1 MQTIRP
7 ADKIVFECTS
17 IFRKKGRRPM
27 KTIILLLLLSTSGA
41 LGQQQPTPLTC
52 PATEKAILDLY
63 QVQHQAS
70 LRNDFATV
78 ARIIDDQAILNYDD
92 GKRRSKDETV
102 ASTKQQQSGW
112 ETVDE
117 GPMED
122 TVVKF
127 EDGVAILTFARGG
140 RSRNRNSDFTITGSA
155 RESYIYGCRGSE
167 WKVIFRAE
175 TQIPNAHRAP
185 DISVLSHLDDYVGH
199 YRFYQNGDKGDFRVF
214 HKGDK
219 LFESTGPNEA
229 DELLPGRFDTFFV
242 RNDGQVERFLR
253 DKNGRVVGIYYV
265 FGDSDLEARRV
276 GD

>member
-1 MQTIRP
+1 
-7 ADKIVFECTS
+7 
-17 IFRKKGRRPM
+17 M
-27 KTIILLLLLSTSGA
+27 KTIIFLLLFPASVA
-41 LGQQQPTPLTC
+41 LGQKQPNQPTC

-63 QVQHQAS
+63 QVQHQA
-70 LRNDFATV
+70 LNKHDFATV

-102 ASTKQQQSGW
+102 ASTKQQESGW
-112 ETVDE
+112 ETVDD

-127 EDGVAILTFARGG
+127 EDGIAILTFARGF
-140 RSRNRNSDFTITGSA
+140 RSRDRNADFTITGSW
-155 RESYIYGCRGSE
+155 RESYIYGCRGGE

-185 DISVLSHLDDYVGH
+185 DISVLFHLDDYVGH

-214 HKGDK
+214 RKGDK

-253 DKNGRVVGIYYV
+253 DKNGKVVGIYYV
-265 FGDSDLEARRV
+265 FSDSDLEARRV

>member
-1 MQTIRP
+1 
-7 ADKIVFECTS
+7 
-17 IFRKKGRRPM
+17 M
-27 KTIILLLLLSTSGA
+27 KLTVLLLLLSASAA
-41 LGQQQPTPLTC
+41 LGQQPPTPLAC

-63 QVQHQAS
+63 QVQHQAVYK
-70 LRNDFATV
+70 RDFATF

-102 ASTKQQQSGW
+102 ASSKQEQSAW
-112 ETVDE
+112 EEVDD

-127 EDGVAILTFARGG
+127 EDGVAILTFAQGFRM
-140 RSRNRNSDFTITGSA
+140 RDLNADFTITASY
-155 RESYIYGCRGSE
+155 RQSYIFGCRASE
-167 WKVIFRAE
+167 WKVIFRA
-175 TQIPNAHRAP
+175 QIPIPNVHRAP

-199 YRFYQNGDKGDFRVF
+199 YRFYQNGEKGDFRVF
-214 HKGDK
+214 RKGNK

-229 DELLPGRFDTFFV
+229 DELLPGRFDTFFI

-253 DKNGRVVGIYYV
+253 DKNGKVTGIYYV

>member
-1 MQTIRP
+1 
-7 ADKIVFECTS
+7 
-17 IFRKKGRRPM
+17 M
-27 KTIILLLLLSTSGA
+27 KTIIFLLLFFTSA
-41 LGQQQPTPLTC
+41 VFGQQQQPAQPTC
-52 PATEKAILDLY
+52 PATEKTILDLY
-63 QVQHQAS
+63 QVQHQAFYK
-70 LRNDFATV
+70 RDYATFAQV
-78 ARIIDDQAILNYDD
+78 IDDQAILNYDD
-92 GKRRSKDETV
+92 GKRRSKNEAV
-102 ASTKQQQSGW
+102 AALKQEQSGW
-112 ETVDE
+112 EQVDD

-127 EDGVAILTFARGG
+127 EDGVAILTFAQGVRM
-140 RSRNRNSDFTITGSA
+140 RDLNADFTITGSW
-155 RESYIYGCRGSE
+155 RESYIFGCRAGE
-167 WKVIFRAE
+167 WKIIFRAE

-214 HKGDK
+214 RKGDK

-253 DKNGRVVGIYYV
+253 DKHGKVVGIYYV
-265 FGDSDLEARRV
+265 FSDSDLEAKRI

>member
-1 MQTIRP
+1 MRILGL
-7 ADKIVFECTS
+7 S
-17 IFRKKGRRPM
+17 
-27 KTIILLLLLSTSGA
+27 LLLVASVA
-41 LGQQQPTPLTC
+41 LGQPEPTQLTC
-52 PATEKAILDLY
+52 PATEKAILALY

-70 LRNDFATV
+70 LKNDFATV

-92 GKRRSKDETV
+92 GKRRSKDETM
-102 ASTKQQQSGW
+102 ASTKQEQSDF
-112 ETVDE
+112 EIVDE

-140 RSRNRNSDFTITGSA
+140 SSRDRNSGFTITGSA
-155 RESYIYGCRGSE
+155 RESYIYGCRGGD

-185 DISVLSHLDDYVGH
+185 DVSVLSHLDDYVGH
-199 YRFYQNGDKGDFRVF
+199 YRFYQNGDKGDFHIFR
-214 HKGDK
+214 KGNQ

-229 DELLPGRFDTFFV
+229 DEILPGRFDTFFV
-242 RNDGQVERFLR
+242 RYDGQVERFLR
-253 DKNGRVVGIYYV
+253 DKNGKVVGIHYV
-265 FGDSDLEARRV
+265 FSDSDLEARRI

>member
-1 MQTIRP
+1 
-7 ADKIVFECTS
+7 
-17 IFRKKGRRPM
+17 M
-27 KTIILLLLLSTSGA
+27 KTIIFLLLFSASVVFGQ
-41 LGQQQPTPLTC
+41 QQQPTQPAC
-52 PATEKAILDLY
+52 PATEQAILDLY
-63 QVQHQAS
+63 QIQHQA
-70 LRNDFATV
+70 LNKHDLATV

-92 GKRRSKDETV
+92 GKRRSKDETM
-102 ASTKQQQSGW
+102 AFTKQEQSGF
-112 ETVDE
+112 EIADE

-127 EDGVAILTFARGG
+127 EDGVAILTFARVGS
-140 RSRNRNSDFTITGSA
+140 SRDRNSGFTITGSA
-155 RESYIYGCRGSE
+155 RETYIYGCRGGE

-175 TQIPNAHRAP
+175 TPIPNAHRAP
-185 DISVLSHLDDYVGH
+185 DISALSHLDDYVGH

-214 HKGDK
+214 RKGDK

-229 DELLPGRFDTFFV
+229 DEILPGRFDTFFV

-253 DKNGRVVGIYYV
+253 AKNGKVVGIYYV